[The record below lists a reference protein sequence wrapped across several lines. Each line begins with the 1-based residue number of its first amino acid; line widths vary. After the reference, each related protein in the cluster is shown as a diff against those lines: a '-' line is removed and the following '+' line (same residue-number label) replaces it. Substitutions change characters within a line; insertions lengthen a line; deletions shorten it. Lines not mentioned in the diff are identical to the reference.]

1 MEAVGRN
8 VLQWHPPF
16 CADMQ
21 VELEEEAKNLQFQ
34 SEYALSKKPML
45 IDLLIVKKAGTKIQ
59 KNIGRIFRTYNIVEY
74 KSPKDYLAVDD
85 FYKVYGYACFFKADT
100 GKQNQISIEEITIT
114 FVSKNYPRKMIRHLK
129 DVKKYTI
136 EKIEPGI
143 YYVHGDVMG
152 IQIIVTSRLSPEK
165 NLWLYSLT
173 DELNDSEVKQKLL
186 EKYKGKEKD
195 ELYSAVMQ
203 VILAAN
209 EKRFKEGE
217 DMCDAWMKIVNETCG
232 EVIETS
238 REEWMEEGIKK
249 GREEGVKL
257 ATISMLKKIMKKR
270 KMTANQAMDF
280 LDITRNE
287 KEMYSKMLKC

>member
-1 MEAVGRN
+1 MEAVGKN

-45 IDLLIVKKAGTKIQ
+45 IDLLIVKKVGTKIQ

-85 FYKVYGYACFFKADT
+85 FYKVYGYACFFKVDT
-100 GKQNQISIEEITIT
+100 GKQNQIPLEEITIT

-129 DVKKYTI
+129 NVKKYTI
-136 EKIEPGI
+136 ETIEAGI

-173 DELNDSEVKQKLL
+173 DELKDSEVKQKLL
-186 EKYKGKEKD
+186 KEYKGKEKD
-195 ELYSAVMQ
+195 KLYSAVMQ
-203 VILAAN
+203 VIITAN
-209 EKRFKEGE
+209 KKQFRGREN
-217 DMCDAWMKIVNETCG
+217 MCDALMEIVNEACG
-232 EVIETS
+232 ELIEER

-249 GREEGVKL
+249 GREEGSKL
-257 ATISMLKKIMKKR
+257 EKISLIKRLIENMKVS
-270 KMTANQAMDF
+270 TDQAMN
-280 LDITRNE
+280 IIGIPGEERAMY
-287 KEMYSKMLKC
+287 KEML

>member
-1 MEAVGRN
+1 
-8 VLQWHPPF
+8 
-16 CADMQ
+16 
-21 VELEEEAKNLQFQ
+21 
-34 SEYALSKKPML
+34 
-45 IDLLIVKKAGTKIQ
+45 
-59 KNIGRIFRTYNIVEY
+59 
-74 KSPKDYLAVDD
+74 
-85 FYKVYGYACFFKADT
+85 
-100 GKQNQISIEEITIT
+100 
-114 FVSKNYPRKMIRHLK
+114 
-129 DVKKYTI
+129 
-136 EKIEPGI
+136 
-143 YYVHGDVMG
+143 MG

-249 GREEGVKL
+249 GRELEK
-257 ATISMLKKIMKKR
+257 ISMIKRFIENMKV
-270 KMTANQAMDF
+270 TADEAMNIIGISGD
-280 LDITRNE
+280 E
-287 KEMYSKMLKC
+287 KEMYSKLLRG

>member
-1 MEAVGRN
+1 M
-8 VLQWHPPF
+8 
-16 CADMQ
+16 
-21 VELEEEAKNLQFQ
+21 
-34 SEYALSKKPML
+34 
-45 IDLLIVKKAGTKIQ
+45 
-59 KNIGRIFRTYNIVEY
+59 IG
-74 KSPKDYLAVDD
+74 
-85 FYKVYGYACFFKADT
+85 
-100 GKQNQISIEEITIT
+100 
-114 FVSKNYPRKMIRHLK
+114 HLK

-186 EKYKGKEKD
+186 KEYEGKEKD